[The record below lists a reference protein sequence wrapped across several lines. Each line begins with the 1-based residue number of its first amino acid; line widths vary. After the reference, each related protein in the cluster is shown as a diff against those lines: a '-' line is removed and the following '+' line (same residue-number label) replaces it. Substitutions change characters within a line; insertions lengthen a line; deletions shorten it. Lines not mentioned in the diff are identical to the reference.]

1 VPGRDSDDEHLQEN
15 PVDKSSMLLIMTDG
29 ATSRPSAAPLT
40 SPARQVLSISSGCLF
55 CGHPW
60 GEVRRSDEHV
70 LPQWMRKYESDL
82 LKASHNAYSAGFD
95 LDDQAREFVE
105 LPTVLTTKKSSL
117 LTLKTRE
124 VCTSCNNGWMS
135 RLEEAARPLIRRV
148 AEAARTGEATTLTV
162 DEARTLGV
170 WCQKTATTYELTS
183 DRPRVATTAM
193 GQQLAASTPLRGGL
207 VWLAR
212 HPRDYDL
219 SIGLVHIDVSSTPV
233 PRPGAPDSQ
242 IALLSIVYHW
252 VTFMTF
258 ITDRP
263 GRQPLPLP
271 LDRWSLLWPVRRQ
284 VEYPPL
290 AVLTGNELNRTM
302 VEHGHWLPLVQATSI
317 RRSPIPLQVR
327 HRN

>member
-1 VPGRDSDDEHLQEN
+1 
-15 PVDKSSMLLIMTDG
+15 
-29 ATSRPSAAPLT
+29 
-40 SPARQVLSISSGCLF
+40 
-55 CGHPW
+55 
-60 GEVRRSDEHV
+60 VRRSDEHV

-105 LPTVLTTKKSSL
+105 LPTLLTTKKSSL

-135 RLEEAARPLIRRV
+135 RLEEAAARPLIRRV
-148 AEAARTGEATTLTV
+148 AEAARTGEALTLTV

-212 HPRDYDL
+212 HPRD
-219 SIGLVHIDVSSTPV
+219 STPV

-242 IALLSIVYHW
+242 IALVSIVYHW
-252 VTFMTF
+252 VTFLTF

-290 AVLTGNELNRTM
+290 AVLTGNELTRTM

>member
-1 VPGRDSDDEHLQEN
+1 VHEN
-15 PVDKSSMLLIMTDG
+15 LIDKSPMLLIMTHG
-29 ATSRPSAAPLT
+29 VTSITVAAPLT
-40 SPARQVLSISSGCLF
+40 SPAAQVLPVSSGCLF
-55 CGHPW
+55 CGRPW

-70 LPQWMRKYESDL
+70 LPRWMRRYESGL
-82 LKASHNAYSAGFD
+82 LKASHTAYSAGFD

-105 LPTVLTTKKSSL
+105 LPTFLTTKKSSL

-124 VCTSCNNGWMS
+124 VCTDCNNGWMS
-135 RLEEAARPLIRRV
+135 RLEVAARPLIRQV
-148 AEAARTGEATTLTV
+148 AEAARTGEPLSLAA
-162 DEARTLGV
+162 DEAKTLAI

-193 GQQLAASTPLRGGL
+193 GRQLAASTPLRGGL

-219 SIGLVHIDVSSTPV
+219 SIGLVHINVSSTPV
-233 PRPGAPDSQ
+233 PRPGEQYSQ
-242 IALLSIVYHW
+242 IALVSIVYHW

-263 GRQPLPLP
+263 GQQPPPLP
-271 LDRWSLLWPVRRQ
+271 LDRWSLLWPVREP

-290 AVLTGNELNRTM
+290 AVVNGHELTRTM
-302 VEHGHWLPLVQATSI
+302 VEHGHWMPPVQAAAI
-317 RRSPIPLQVR
+317 RRSLIPPQVR